1 MELPYDSAIPLLGI
15 YPEKKHGSKG
25 YMPHSVHCNTV
36 HNSQDMKQL
45 KCPLTEE
52 WIQRMWYIYTM
63 EYYSSCL
70 KEWNNVIC
78 SNRNGPEYYHAKW
91 SHSAVWQ
98 GLYAESKE
106 NDTNE
111 LIHKTETDP
120 QTWSMNLW
128 LPGLKCGSKE
138 FGIDMYT
145 LLYLK

>member
-1 MELPYDSAIPLLGI
+1 MSFAATWMD
-15 YPEKKHGSKG
+15 
-25 YMPHSVHCNTV
+25 
-36 HNSQDMKQL
+36 L
-45 KCPLTEE
+45 KIIILSEVT
-52 WIQRMWYIYTM
+52 W
-63 EYYSSCL
+63 
-70 KEWNNVIC
+70 
-78 SNRNGPEYYHAKW
+78 
-91 SHSAVWQ
+91 AVWQ

-128 LPGLKCGSKE
+128 LPGVKCGSKE